1 MDIVKTGILS
11 LTAVFCALMVKE
23 QKPQFS
29 LLISLAAGILISYN
43 AIFRLKII
51 SELFETMMSYTAIK
65 SSYFMILMKIVGI
78 SYIADFSSG
87 ICRDSGYQAI
97 GSQIEVF
104 SKIAVLTVSAPVMLA
119 VFQTVTE
126 FLS

>member
-51 SELFETMMSYTAIK
+51 SELFETMMS
-65 SSYFMILMKIVGI
+65 
-78 SYIADFSSG
+78 
-87 ICRDSGYQAI
+87 
-97 GSQIEVF
+97 
-104 SKIAVLTVSAPVMLA
+104 
-119 VFQTVTE
+119 
-126 FLS
+126 